1 LIRALSSGPSPAIKP
16 GPCCHTLQI
25 PEKATKG
32 AGCSRFAFLQTNL
45 PPPHSPSPVL
55 ARGQRRLILRQVQ
68 LCPPPSPP
76 DSSAPAPHAVV
87 NQIERYSLNQIE
99 RYSLTI
105 RTALPSPAFASK
117 FRSLLT
123 YPYPIDKTKSNSNRN
138 TKTLHHHHLGRPLIH
153 RAPFGTRPAPISC
166 SPPQP
171 IDDAYQ

>member
-68 LCPPPSPP
+68 HLPTPITTKLLRTRTPRCSQS
-76 DSSAPAPHAVV
+76 DRT
-87 NQIERYSLNQIE
+87 IL
-99 RYSLTI
+99 SLTI
-105 RTALPSPAFASK
+105 RTALPSPAFASAASK

-138 TKTLHHHHLGRPLIH
+138 TKTLHHHHLGRPLIR
-153 RAPFGTRPAPISC
+153 RAPFGTHPAPISC
-166 SPPQP
+166 PSRNP
-171 IDDAYQ
+171 